1 MIKVSKVCTFSW
13 FDVELVTQIQILN
26 LRMDL
31 ELKKLVDVPYLPSE
45 FLSLSFLYKGDF
57 LWKQQVII

>member
-13 FDVELVTQIQILN
+13 FDVELVPQIQILM
-26 LRMDL
+26 RMDL
-31 ELKKLVDVPYLPSE
+31 ELKKFVDVPYLPSE
-45 FLSLSFLYKGDF
+45 FLFLSFLYKGDF